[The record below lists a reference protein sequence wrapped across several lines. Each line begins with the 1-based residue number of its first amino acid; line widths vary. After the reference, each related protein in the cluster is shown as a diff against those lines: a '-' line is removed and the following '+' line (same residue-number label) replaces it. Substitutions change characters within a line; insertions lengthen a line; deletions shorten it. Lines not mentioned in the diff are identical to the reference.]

1 MFSTIAAWLAAIG
14 VQPTH
19 LIAGLA
25 GGIVHALVNKN
36 GSPWERIVAGAVG
49 ALCAAFLTPFFLLL
63 LGVTALQFHGA
74 LGFVLGLVGMQ
85 LAIGFIGIAKDYARN
100 PGKLK
105 DDIGSL
111 LLRVFN
117 KDSDDK

>member
-14 VQPTH
+14 VQPSH
-19 LIAGLA
+19 LVAGLA
-25 GGIVHALVNKN
+25 GGIIRALVNKN
-36 GSPWERIVAGAVG
+36 GSIWERMIAGAVG
-49 ALCAAFLTPFFLLL
+49 ALCAAFLTPFVIMLFAVTAPQIGGAIGFL
-63 LGVTALQFHGA
+63 LGV
-74 LGFVLGLVGMQ
+74 VGMS
-85 LAIGFIGIAKDYARN
+85 LAEALIAIGKDYANN

-117 KDSDDK
+117 KDSEDK

>member
-14 VQPTH
+14 VQPSH

-25 GGIVHALVNKN
+25 GGIVRALIYKE
-36 GSPWERIVAGAVG
+36 GTFWERVFVG
-49 ALCAAFLTPFFLLL
+49 AIGTLFAAFLTPFALLIF
-63 LGVTALQFHGA
+63 GATAPAISGA
-74 LGFVLGLVGMQ
+74 VGFMLGLMGMSF
-85 LAIGFIGIAKDYARN
+85 AIAFIKIGKDYANN

-105 DDIGSL
+105 DDLGSL

-117 KDSDDK
+117 KDSGDK